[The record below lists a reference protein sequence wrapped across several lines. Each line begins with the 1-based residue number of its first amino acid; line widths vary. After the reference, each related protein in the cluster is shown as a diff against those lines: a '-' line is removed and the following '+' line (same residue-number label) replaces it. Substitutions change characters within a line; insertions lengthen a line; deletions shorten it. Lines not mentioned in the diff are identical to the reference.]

1 MSLERGYAFVEMPSQ
16 PEGKTAI
23 VALND
28 KTLRHMTINVIG
40 VIPLSGKKAMA
51 LILPREVAGPI
62 AE

>member
-16 PEGKTAI
+16 PEGKNVI

-28 KTLRHMTINVIG
+28 KTLRHMTINVIEA
-40 VIPLSGKKAMA
+40 IPLSGKKVMA
-51 LILPREVAGPI
+51 LILPGEVTGSI

>member
-28 KTLRHMTINVIG
+28 KALRHMIINAIEAL
-40 VIPLSGKKAMA
+40 PLSGKKVMA